1 MCILTS
7 NHTFEPCYMH
17 TWAGSCAQSMNH
29 DTASWS
35 MSVINVTSEID
46 RACNVLAFVSV
57 QGMENGR
64 RHWKILEDAGR
75 IPWKETESYGS

>member
-1 MCILTS
+1 
-7 NHTFEPCYMH
+7 
-17 TWAGSCAQSMNH
+17 
-29 DTASWS
+29 